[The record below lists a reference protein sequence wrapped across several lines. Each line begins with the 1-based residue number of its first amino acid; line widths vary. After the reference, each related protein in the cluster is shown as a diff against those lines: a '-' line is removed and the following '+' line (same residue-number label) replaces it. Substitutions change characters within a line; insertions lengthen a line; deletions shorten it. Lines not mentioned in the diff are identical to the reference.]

1 MQKREDVKSK
11 YIGIDPFVTNLLEA
25 ISKLGFLVEISRQR
39 SAGQE
44 REAEDQPVPPVD
56 GISDTH
62 TQVCR
67 GLETMAQRRYRT
79 KRLF

>member
-1 MQKREDVKSK
+1 MCRQPK
-11 YIGIDPFVTNLLEA
+11 NLEA
-25 ISKLGFLVEISRQR
+25 ISKLGFSVEISRPR

-44 REAEDQPVPPVD
+44 REAEDQLAPSVD
-56 GISDTH
+56 GIFDTH

-67 GLETMAQRRYRT
+67 GLDTRAQRRYRT